1 MIQKSH
7 SQGIY
12 PEKNTV
18 QKDTYTTMFIAA
30 LFTIANTWKHL
41 KCPSTEEWIMMWF
54 VYKMGYYSAI
64 KKNEIISFAATW
76 MDLEITVLSE
86 IRKIKYYIAYIWNLK
101 KWYKWIYRVEG
112 LTYLENELMVT
123 RGETLGGRSRL
134 RVWDWYVY
142 TTVFKVDYK

>member
-41 KCPSTEEWIMMWF
+41 KCPSAEEWIKMGY

-101 KWYKWIYRVEG
+101 K
-112 LTYLENELMVT
+112 
-123 RGETLGGRSRL
+123 
-134 RVWDWYVY
+134 
-142 TTVFKVDYK
+142 

>member
-41 KCPSTEEWIMMWF
+41 KCPSAEEWI
-54 VYKMGYYSAI
+54 KM
-64 KKNEIISFAATW
+64 
-76 MDLEITVLSE
+76 
-86 IRKIKYYIAYIWNLK
+86 
-101 KWYKWIYRVEG
+101 
-112 LTYLENELMVT
+112 
-123 RGETLGGRSRL
+123 
-134 RVWDWYVY
+134 
-142 TTVFKVDYK
+142 